1 MKKIVIFV
9 LILIL
14 GLTGLSLS
22 YQKDITSQNPIKLLD
37 GSLEYDFMKQG
48 DKNASKEL
56 YNFVLK
62 DLNMT
67 PKQIEDF
74 ANITPKMVNA
84 FYVDLNDDGV
94 KEIIGFVASSFYS
107 GTAGD
112 SLFILQK
119 DKKAYSDIAFLVS
132 FVPRDKFFVNKLK
145 YNGYRTLKFRG
156 GPAYKFKILGA
167 GFDDALYQL
176 YDWKKL
182 HKKALQNYPNNLI
195 P

>member
-1 MKKIVIFV
+1 MNMKKIVILL

-67 PKQIEDF
+67 PK
-74 ANITPKMVNA
+74 
-84 FYVDLNDDGV
+84 
-94 KEIIGFVASSFYS
+94 
-107 GTAGD
+107 
-112 SLFILQK
+112 
-119 DKKAYSDIAFLVS
+119 
-132 FVPRDKFFVNKLK
+132 
-145 YNGYRTLKFRG
+145 
-156 GPAYKFKILGA
+156 
-167 GFDDALYQL
+167 
-176 YDWKKL
+176 
-182 HKKALQNYPNNLI
+182 HK
-195 P
+195 